1 MNLLL
6 DALAWLTDAAHW
18 SGTSGIPTRMA
29 QHVVITLMA
38 VLCAS
43 CVDIPLGIAIGHS
56 KRGSGIVVGLT
67 GAARAIPT
75 LGLLTLFGLAFGIG
89 VKAPL
94 LALIVLAIP
103 SLLAGTYAGI
113 QAVDSVTVD
122 AAQAIGMSTGQV
134 IRSVELPLALPV
146 IIGGI
151 RAATLQVVS
160 TTTLAAYT
168 SDYGLGRYLFIGLKT
183 RDYAVLLGG
192 AILVIVLALL
202 FEACL
207 AAVQRA
213 ATRAVTHVK

>member
-43 CVDIPLGIAIGHS
+43 CVAIPLGIAIGHS
-56 KRGSGIVVGLT
+56 KRGS

-134 IRSVELPLALPV
+134 IRGVELPLALPV